1 MFWDPRIES
10 WIQWSLRFERKFNFF
25 WGGGKV
31 EQLVTVTLTKTF
43 YIDLKLPFKRDPDG
57 LIDNCGVSR
66 TYLKNLTKLLTF

>member
-1 MFWDPRIES
+1 MRVG
-10 WIQWSLRFERKFNFF
+10 FNEAYVSRENLIFF